1 MACSSMSGTENGYGA
16 NEFVPK
22 GEEIYIV
29 HKCMFVVLFEAS
41 ECSFCQNR
49 ICQNHSATP

>member
-49 ICQNHSATP
+49 ICQNHIATP